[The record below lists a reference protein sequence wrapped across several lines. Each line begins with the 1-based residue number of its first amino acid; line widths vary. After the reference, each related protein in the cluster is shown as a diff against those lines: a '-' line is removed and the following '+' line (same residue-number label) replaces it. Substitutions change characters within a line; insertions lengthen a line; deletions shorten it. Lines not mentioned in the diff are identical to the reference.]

1 MFTKFHLPTKII
13 FNILLVLFLIAAI
26 LVAINYKKL
35 KQNSGQDQ
43 YRAQAGLTT
52 VSY

>member
-13 FNILLVLFLIAAI
+13 FIILILLFLIAAI
-26 LVAINYKKL
+26 LVAVNYKKL
-35 KQNSGQDQ
+35 KQNSGQNQ
-43 YRAQAGLTT
+43 YRAQAGLST